1 MHTVIYIR
9 FKKGKDECVPVASK
23 MSSGNLASQKLLS
36 LLLLFHY
43 FFVYLFFCTLNQSSF
58 AYISEPKHTNPGKK
72 ETIFFV
78 VLKAADGKIGTPC
91 AGIKKNLKNPLKDM

>member
-9 FKKGKDECVPVASK
+9 FKKGKDEEVFASCMQNVVRK
-23 MSSGNLASQKLLS
+23 SRQPKTNKPLAAFPL
-36 LLLLFHY
+36 

-72 ETIFFV
+72 
-78 VLKAADGKIGTPC
+78 
-91 AGIKKNLKNPLKDM
+91 